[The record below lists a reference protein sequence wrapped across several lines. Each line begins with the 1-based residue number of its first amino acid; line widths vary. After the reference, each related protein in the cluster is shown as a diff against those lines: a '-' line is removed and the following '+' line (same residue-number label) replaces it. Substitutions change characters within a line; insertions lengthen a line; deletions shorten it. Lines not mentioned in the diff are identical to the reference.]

1 MGRVIAIVN
10 QKGGVGKTTTAVNL
24 SAGLAMNNRSTL
36 MIDMDPQCSG
46 TSGLGIRLTSTE
58 ASTYDV
64 LLGNSTADRALRRT
78 MLPKLQVIG
87 ASQDLIGAEIEL
99 VQLEN
104 RESRLRDALATLRY
118 RYDFIIMDCPPSLG
132 LVTLNA
138 LTACDALLIPLQC
151 EYYAL
156 EGLSSLLSTVSLVR
170 DNLNESLAID
180 GLILTMFD
188 GRNTLCRQVADDV
201 KTHFP
206 DKVFD
211 AVVPRNVR
219 LSESPS
225 HGLPALLYDPSSKGA
240 QAYAAIAK
248 ELIGRLEGASE
259 GASKDAHSSNENEA
273 VASSPSAAGT
283 SAPDAGAS
291 RETDPPS
298 ESQDLN
304 RTSAQ
309 DPDPTPEPLSDEA
322 STNPSESSNEGSEKA
337 VAASA
342 SGSNETVKT
351 ELKN

>member
-259 GASKDAHSSNENEA
+259 DAAPPNETED
-273 VASSPSAAGT
+273 VASSPSAAGA
-283 SAPDAGAS
+283 SAPTGGVA
-291 RETDPPS
+291 RESDPPS
-298 ESQDLN
+298 ESPDSN

-309 DPDPTPEPLSDEA
+309 DPAPPPASPSDEA
-322 STNPSESSNEGSEKA
+322 TSNPSESSGENNGKA

-342 SGSNETVKT
+342 SGSHETVKT